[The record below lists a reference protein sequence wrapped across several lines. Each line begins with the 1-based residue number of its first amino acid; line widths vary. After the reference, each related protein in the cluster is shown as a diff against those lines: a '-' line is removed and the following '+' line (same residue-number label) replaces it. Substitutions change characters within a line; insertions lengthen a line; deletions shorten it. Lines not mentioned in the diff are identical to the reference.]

1 VTISALDEGSL
12 EDYKAEDDMIRCTF
26 QEVKSSDAMKG
37 EVEATETTGW
47 EPS

>member
-26 QEVKSSDAMKG
+26 QEVQSSDPVKG
-37 EVEATETTGW
+37 EVEAAETTGW